1 MNDFNLN
8 NGRGA
13 LNDDIDLILQ
23 QIDILFDTNPRE
35 VFGNESFGTT
45 YDKYLYQLKISNDA
59 LKQVVMQDITSINL
73 FGFIPTVEVYVVMGT
88 EQDIALI
95 DITLTRYGETYNK
108 IYKIS

>member
-45 YDKYLYQLKISNDA
+45 YDKYLYQLKDY
-59 LKQVVMQDITSINL
+59 QVACVGDQLLTDILGANKMGFTSI
-73 FGFIPTVEVYVVMGT
+73 T
-88 EQDIALI
+88 
-95 DITLTRYGETYNK
+95 
-108 IYKIS
+108 

>member
-45 YDKYLYQLKISNDA
+45 YDKYLYQLIFFHYKFLEFKRFINSFKSREIKFISH
-59 LKQVVMQDITSINL
+59 
-73 FGFIPTVEVYVVMGT
+73 Y
-88 EQDIALI
+88 
-95 DITLTRYGETYNK
+95 
-108 IYKIS
+108 